1 MAVKSI
7 NGEYPFEMKDSVER
21 FHGNQ
26 LVYVGWV

>member
-7 NGEYPFEMKDSVER
+7 NGEYPFEIKDSVER